1 MISKAIEKELEFDSR
16 LMFQL
21 SLAEEL
27 KMTLAQLKESMT
39 DEEML
44 LWSAYFRIKKRQ
56 HDKMMEDAKKGSRRR

>member
-1 MISKAIEKELEFDSR
+1 
-16 LMFQL
+16 MFQM

-56 HDKMMEDAKKGSRRR
+56 HDKMMEDTKNKARRR

>member
-1 MISKAIEKELEFDSR
+1 MLEKELESDNR

-27 KMTLAQLKESMT
+27 KMTLAQLKKSMT

-56 HDKMMEDAKKGSRRR
+56 HDKMMEDAKKGARRR

>member
-1 MISKAIEKELEFDSR
+1 
-16 LMFQL
+16 MFQL

-44 LWSAYFRIKKRQ
+44 LWSAYFKIKKRQ
-56 HDKMMEDAKKGSRRR
+56 HDKMMSDAKRGSGRR